1 MVSAIKYISEKEK
14 VQDKVSFYVA
24 NEKSKHKY
32 TYSYLENDIEP
43 IFESFNKSFKFWGS
57 EEYLEKNVVDG

>member
-32 TYSYLENDIEP
+32 IYSYLENDIEP
-43 IFESFNKSFKFWGS
+43 IFESFNKSFDILQNYV
-57 EEYLEKNVVDG
+57 E

>member
-43 IFESFNKSFKFWGS
+43 IFESFNKSFEF
-57 EEYLEKNVVDG
+57 